1 MANKPRF
8 ATADEAEAVF
18 YGSIEAGDLEMLMQV
33 WADDDGILC
42 IHPGGE
48 RLAGRSAIRESWRSI
63 LANGRGMRFVLT
75 DEQATGEEGLAVHAV
90 KESITLANDSQG
102 VMLATNVYRRV
113 GDSWRLI
120 MHHASPEP
128 ARREADAPP
137 PARGTLH

>member
-8 ATADEAEAVF
+8 ATANEAEAVF
-18 YGSIEAGDLEMLMQV
+18 YGSIEAGDLDMLMQV

-42 IHPGGE
+42 IHPGGG
-48 RLAGRSAIRESWRSI
+48 RLAGRAAIRESWRSI
-63 LANGRGMRFVLT
+63 LANGSGMRFVLT
-75 DEQATGEEGLAVHAV
+75 DEQATLDEDLAVHAV
-90 KESITLANDSQG
+90 RETITLSNNSQG

-128 ARREADAPP
+128 PRQEAEAPP